1 MLQLVAV
8 VVATLALTA
17 VEAFVPA
24 LGASGLAVPM
34 TQQRQHAAAAAAAIY
49 SRHRRTTLGM
59 KYVPDG
65 LTPEQWKKMQKED
78 AEKKKKMGNL
88 GQVKLQNYMRYPSYI
103 FTYIRLCRV
112 CVSFFQTKSPF
123 VAGVLSLC
131 VPSALF
137 CGRKGAYELAGKAVL
152 SCYNVLPKANVILR
166 KGT

>member
-8 VVATLALTA
+8 VVVTLALTA

-34 TQQRQHAAAAAAAIY
+34 TQQRQHAAAAAAAAY

-88 GQVKLQNYMRYPSYI
+88 GQVKLHVTSVVYVSLQTFVP
-103 FTYIRLCRV
+103 RV
-112 CVSFFQTKSPF
+112 CQLFPNQEPLCCRRAFAVCA
-123 VAGVLSLC
+123 VCSL
-131 VPSALF
+131 
-137 CGRKGAYELAGKAVL
+137 
-152 SCYNVLPKANVILR
+152 LR
-166 KGT
+166 